1 MKIILSS
8 TRCRYLAR
16 VSIFFIAIALI
27 AGMASCDEDGDGD
40 AYCDLT
46 ISSTIGGSVVTPGE
60 GVFVYDEGTVV
71 SLVVEAE
78 EGYYLVRWT
87 GDVGTMDDVN
97 AATTTITMNADYT
110 ITANFARE
118 IWDWHDLDAIR
129 DDLGGTYILM
139 NDLHSASPGYEVLAS
154 PTANEGKGWQ
164 PIGTRVYGS
173 IDQPFTGSFDGQG
186 YEISD
191 LSINRPDENSVALFG
206 YVGCGAVIKN
216 IGVVNANVTGDYNV
230 GGLVGY
236 SAGNVTACY
245 VTGSVAGSVG
255 VGGLVGLGCPPQ
267 MTCPEHPGQCTI
279 SDCYSTGS
287 VTGDYGGVGGLV
299 GAISGPVANSYSTST
314 VTCSGDSVGGLV
326 GITCGEVTGC
336 YATGS
341 VTGEARVGGL
351 VGVVGAV
358 DVGCPQPGGSLSNSY
373 AVGNATGNITVG
385 GLVGFNE
392 GPVINCYSIGSV
404 VGNLSVG
411 GLVGKNYHD
420 NMSNSF
426 WSIETSGQAT
436 SDGGTGK
443 TTEEMQGIATFSGET
458 WDIIAVVNPGTRN
471 TSYIWNIVDGVT
483 YPFLSW
489 Q

>member
-1 MKIILSS
+1 MKLIRGS
-8 TRCRYLAR
+8 RKRQYLVIA
-16 VSIFFIAIALI
+16 SIFLITATFVAGI
-27 AGMASCDEDGDGD
+27 AGCRAVQ
-40 AYCDLT
+40 YNLT
-46 ISSTIGGSVVTPGE
+46 ISSTEGGEVTAPGE
-60 GVFVYDEGTVV
+60 GTHAYDDGTVV
-71 SLVVEAE
+71 NLIATPDA
-78 EGYYLVRWT
+78 GYCFVDWT
-87 GDVGTMDDVN
+87 GDVDTIADVD
-97 AATTTITMNADYT
+97 AATTTILVNGEFS
-110 ITANFARE
+110 ITAKFGRG

-129 DDLGGTYILM
+129 DDLVGTYTLM
-139 NDLHSASPGYEVLAS
+139 NDLDSTTAGYEQLSS
-154 PTANEGKGWQ
+154 PIANEGKGWQ
-164 PIGTRVYGS
+164 PIGTRIYGS

-186 YEISD
+186 YEIGD
-191 LSINRPDENSVALFG
+191 LFINRPDENSAALFG
-206 YVGCGAVIKN
+206 YIYCGAVIKN
-216 IGVVNANVTGDYNV
+216 IGVVDANVTGNYDV

-236 SAGNVTACY
+236 SVGNVTSCY
-245 VTGSVAGSVG
+245 VTGSVAGFVG
-255 VGGLVGLGCPPQ
+255 VGGLVGLGYPPE
-267 MTCPEHPGQCTI
+267 MICPGQCAI
-279 SDCYSTGS
+279 SDCHSTGS
-287 VTGDYGGVGGLV
+287 VSGFLGVGGLV
-299 GAISGPVANSYSTST
+299 GGTAGPVTNSYSTST
-314 VTCSGDSVGGLV
+314 VTCSGDQAGGLV

-411 GLVGKNYHD
+411 GLIGKNYHD

-426 WSIETSGQAT
+426 WNIETSGQAT

-443 TTEEMQGIATFSGET
+443 TTEEMQDIATFSGET
-458 WDIIAVVNPGTRN
+458 WDIIAVADPGTRN
-471 TSYIWNIVDGVT
+471 PSYVWNIVNAVT

-489 Q
+489 EA